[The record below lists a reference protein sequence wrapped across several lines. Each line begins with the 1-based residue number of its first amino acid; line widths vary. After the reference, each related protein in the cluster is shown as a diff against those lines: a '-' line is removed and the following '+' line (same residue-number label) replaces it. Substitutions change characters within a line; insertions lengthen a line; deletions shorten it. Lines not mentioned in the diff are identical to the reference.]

1 MAFSFIPAIKSL
13 PATQPELTLGLL
25 ITGFV
30 LQIGILIALACCPG
44 QFFSHITDSSLICA
58 ISGMARKVPHNY
70 ILLSL
75 FTVIQGFML
84 GMVTISY
91 SISEVMLAVGVCAA
105 VTLALTIFAFQTKI
119 DFTVIG
125 GNNLNCP

>member
-1 MAFSFIPAIKSL
+1 
-13 PATQPELTLGLL
+13 
-25 ITGFV
+25 
-30 LQIGILIALACCPG
+30 
-44 QFFSHITDSSLICA
+44 
-58 ISGMARKVPHNY
+58 MARKVPHNY

-75 FTVIQGFML
+75 FTIIEGFML
-84 GMVTISY
+84 GMVTLHY

-125 GNNLNCP
+125 GNVSISNVLECSCKLFAQVDSWLYWSASSSSV